1 MTGPSASLRCPADS
15 NPIWFRNFVN
25 QTITNY
31 LTLNEI
37 SVKVKRNE
45 KVEIRQLAKI

>member
-1 MTGPSASLRCPADS
+1 MSFANLE
-15 NPIWFRNFVN
+15 FV
-25 QTITNY
+25 TAATNY

-45 KVEIRQLAKI
+45 QVELRQLAKIRC